1 MSIFPEDIDF
11 QAGYV
16 LPVDKPYGW
25 TSADAVRKVKVL
37 LRRRGLGKIKVGH
50 AGTLDPLA
58 TGLLLVCIG
67 KATRQAAELQEHEKE
82 YVAEITLGATTP
94 SYDLEH
100 PVDAVYPTEHITRE
114 AVEKALRGFIGEQEQ
129 IPPVYSAKQID
140 GRRAYKYARA
150 GEAVEMRA
158 ARIHIYDIVLEKL
171 EMPRATVRIRCSRGT
186 YIRSLARD
194 LGLALDTGAHLTAL
208 RRTRSGDYRVEEA
221 HTLEAVE
228 EALRSAVP
236 ENESGSVQE
245 PVPEPD
251 AVR

>member
-1 MSIFPEDIDF
+1 MSVFPEGIDF

-16 LPVDKPYGW
+16 LPLDKPYGW

-37 LRRRGLGKIKVGH
+37 LRQGGWGKIKVGH

-58 TGLLLVCIG
+58 TGLLLICIG
-67 KATRQAAELQEHEKE
+67 KATRQAAELQEQEKE

-114 AVEKALRGFIGEQEQ
+114 AIEEALRGFIGEQEQ
-129 IPPVYSAKQID
+129 VPPIYSAKQID

-150 GEAVEMRA
+150 GETVEMRTA
-158 ARIHIYDIVLEKL
+158 HIHIYEMVLERL
-171 EMPRATVRIRCSRGT
+171 EMPRVTVRIRCSRGT

-194 LGLALDTGAHLTAL
+194 LGVALHSGGHLTAL
-208 RRTRSGDYRVEEA
+208 RRTRSGGYRVSEA
-221 HTLEAVE
+221 YSMEAVE
-228 EALRSAVP
+228 EALRQIHP
-236 ENESGSVQE
+236 PQE
-245 PVPEPD
+245 
-251 AVR
+251 